1 MWWDHAGAFYFG
13 GSLYYP
19 DGSSLLQYNPGR
31 SFNFWRDDRRPCSV
45 NSCAAPYNDCAY
57 GCPESK
63 ESWIRMTNSKAFLT
77 AGAGVVRVR
86 VEFPCHPLVT
96 PAKRMDLILFSS
108 HPPPQNSWSG
118 RMELIN
124 FESHDAR
131 LSVEALSSGFW
142 IDNMLAVCRT
152 GESLGL
158 PAGTKATRLE
168 GSGFYW

>member
-19 DGSSLLQYNPGR
+19 DANSSLLQYNPGR

-45 NSCAAPYNDCAY
+45 NNCAAPYNDCAY

-63 ESWIRMTNSKAFLT
+63 ESWVRMTNSKAFLT
-77 AGAGVVRVR
+77 AGVGVVRA
-86 VEFPCHPLVT
+86 FIIFFILHLNG
-96 PAKRMDLILFSS
+96 DLIQFSCR
-108 HPPPQNSWSG
+108 PLPKNSWSG